1 MFLKTINFNVIK
13 SIKYQLNT
21 SKGSIFTNAYRSA
34 LRPVFIH
41 FFVWLQREKQI
52 ATKSKNSI
60 QTCEKTMS
68 KL

>member
-13 SIKYQLNT
+13 SIKYQLKT
-21 SKGSIFTNAYRSA
+21 SKGFIFTKAYRSA
-34 LRPVFIH
+34 LRPVFIQ
-41 FFVWLQREKQI
+41 FFVGLQKEKQI